1 MLYKLCFISVI
12 CLSKLTHEENCKNN
26 WFLKEYF
33 KKTFPD
39 FKNKRIKDSGLLN
52 QLMIH

>member
-33 KKTFPD
+33 KKLFLIL
-39 FKNKRIKDSGLLN
+39 RIKELRTVVY
-52 QLMIH
+52 